1 MEEAYGC
8 CVKNELNKKMGE
20 KKGKGALKR
29 KKAKYTIEW
38 MSQGKT
44 KWLNGKWVVQTRK
57 FISAQIKDNAF
68 LLELIMEV
76 LSEDSLNWNLEAG
89 TELKQMERKG
99 KLKPE

>member
-1 MEEAYGC
+1 M
-8 CVKNELNKKMGE
+8 
-20 KKGKGALKR
+20 
-29 KKAKYTIEW
+29 
-38 MSQGKT
+38 
-44 KWLNGKWVVQTRK
+44 QTRK